1 MFHTFAV
8 AETTW
13 NNGVGRPILTQDTAM
28 NIYSFFTVKDLLN
41 DLQTAK
47 ASPDLVAALNQ
58 RVSGGIHVPRDF
70 ATLEEAVGVFERYAD
85 SDSISFSMI
94 KDSADAEHKA
104 NDDPDIVTIP
114 RKIVVGE
121 GKHKIKKRYLN
132 INSTMNI
139 VGDPEVPKE
148 EIVVVGGI
156 WFKKGI
162 PGNCHLQ
169 HLTVRR
175 AKGMGVKANSSFTM
189 EDVLVEQCG
198 SYGVVADGTGV
209 VGRCTNVEVRHC
221 VLSGV
226 LANMDASITLIGA
239 KTTVH
244 HNCTKGRSVDYGLV
258 GGEGSIQLVSPL
270 TIGQVSKDN
279 GGGGN
284 FDISREVWT
293 FRHIS
298 QEVFLTLV
306 NRENLAIKARELRAK
321 EKAIKAAKEKA
332 IKAAKAALEKAARE
346 KAEKAMAVLMT
357 VGVRVPEDCKSLEEA
372 VKRVEHDSKITTI
385 VLGKGE
391 HRIRNTGE
399 GVNYLEIFSA
409 IKIVGDPRVAKEYIQ
424 VVGGIIFNSGIPGNC
439 HLQHLTLSHS
449 EGNGVYGSS
458 SFTME
463 DVLVKQC
470 SGDGVMA
477 MYPGVVGRCTNVE
490 VRQCGRSGVLARDGA
505 SITLVGA
512 KTKVH
517 HNCTAE
523 SSFNYGL
530 KVSSSSTIQ
539 LVSPLTKEQVSTKNG
554 TSYWQRN
561 WGAVDG
567 GDINQIKTIVE

>member
-1 MFHTFAV
+1 
-8 AETTW
+8 
-13 NNGVGRPILTQDTAM
+13 
-28 NIYSFFTVKDLLN
+28 
-41 DLQTAK
+41 
-47 ASPDLVAALNQ
+47 
-58 RVSGGIHVPRDF
+58 
-70 ATLEEAVGVFERYAD
+70 
-85 SDSISFSMI
+85 MI
-94 KDSADAEHKA
+94 KDGADAEHKA
-104 NDDPDIVTIP
+104 NKDPDIVTIP

-121 GKHKIKKRYLN
+121 GKHKIKKSYLK
-132 INSTMNI
+132 ISSAMNI
-139 VGDPEVPKE
+139 VGDPGVAKE
-148 EIVVVGGI
+148 KIVVVGGI
-156 WFKKGI
+156 WFQKGI

-169 HLTVRR
+169 HLTLRK

-189 EDVLVEQCG
+189 EDVLVEHCG
-198 SYGVVADGTGV
+198 GHGVYGTGV
-209 VGRCTNVEVRHC
+209 VGELRNVEVRHC
-221 VLSGV
+221 GHSGV
-226 LANMDASITLIGA
+226 RAEGSDGGITLIGA
-239 KTTVH
+239 MTKVH
-244 HNCTKGRSVDYGLV
+244 HNCTKGRRRDYGLV
-258 GGEGSIQLVSPL
+258 SGQRSIQLVSPL
-270 TIGQVSKDN
+270 TKEQVSKDN
-279 GGGGN
+279 LGGGN
-284 FDISREVWT
+284 FDIFTPPRT
-293 FRHIS
+293 IS
-298 QEVFLTLV
+298 QEVYTILV
-306 NRENLAIKARELRAK
+306 NEEKLAINEREMRAREAR
-321 EKAIKAAKEKA
+321 EEAAEE
-332 IKAAKAALEKAARE
+332 KAAKAAKAAREKAARE
-346 KAEKAMAVLMT
+346 KAEKAMAVLMIF
-357 VGVRVPEDCKSLEEA
+357 GVRVPEDCKSLEDA
-372 VKRVEHDSKITTI
+372 VKRVKRDSKITTI

-391 HRIRNTGE
+391 HRITGE

-424 VVGGIIFNSGIPGNC
+424 VVGGIIFNSEIQGNC

-463 DVLVKQC
+463 DVLVEQC

-505 SITLVGA
+505 SITLIGA

-523 SSFNYGL
+523 SSDNYGL

-567 GDINQIKTIVE
+567 GDINQIKTIE